1 MTSTIGDL
9 VSWADS
15 AVGDTLLM
23 PETVAERH
31 KRLPMGGP
39 DELSRFMSYGLGQE
53 KQYYF
58 VYDGVEYG
66 APGDWIGH
74 GGDSFGFASLAMRS
88 DQINASFAAVANT
101 CNLAEINTAALKV
114 YNEDLVARDAATEAP
129 TTAETIEPTAS
140 ESDAAGRMS
149 LAVGAVAVALLA
161 LVA

>member
-9 VSWADS
+9 LNWATS
-15 AVGDTLLM
+15 GVGDTLLA
-23 PETVAERH
+23 PETLVERH
-31 KRLPMGGP
+31 DYHPMGGP
-39 DELSRFMSYGLGQE
+39 DSFNRFRTYGLGQHSQE
-53 KQYYF
+53 YIWFADY
-58 VYDGVEYG
+58 GV
-66 APGDWIGH
+66 PGDWRGH

-88 DQINASFAAVANT
+88 DLHKASFAAVANT
-101 CNLAEINTAALKV
+101 CNLAEINVAALKV

-149 LAVGAVAVALLA
+149 LAVGAVAVVLLA